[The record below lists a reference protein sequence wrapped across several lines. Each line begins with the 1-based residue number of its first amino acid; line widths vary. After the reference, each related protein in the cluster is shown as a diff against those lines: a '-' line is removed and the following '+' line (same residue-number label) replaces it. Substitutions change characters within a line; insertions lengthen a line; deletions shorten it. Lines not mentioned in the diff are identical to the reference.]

1 MGEFP
6 FLGNRCLTF
15 SQFSQSKNP
24 RIQEYE
30 QMETRA
36 DLYVPEKPGG
46 SSACDHLPRRGLAR
60 GPREVDVVASRFA
73 GGERGGVG
81 SIHVS

>member
-1 MGEFP
+1 
-6 FLGNRCLTF
+6 
-15 SQFSQSKNP
+15 
-24 RIQEYE
+24 
-30 QMETRA
+30 METRA